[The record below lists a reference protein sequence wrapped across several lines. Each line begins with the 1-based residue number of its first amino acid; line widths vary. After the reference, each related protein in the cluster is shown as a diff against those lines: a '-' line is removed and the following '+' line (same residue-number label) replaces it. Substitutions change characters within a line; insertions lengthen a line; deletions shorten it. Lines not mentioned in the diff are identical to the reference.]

1 MGVSLSWE
9 STCLASRGSR
19 VRISPSPLPI
29 LFICIGLRTLK
40 TAYREHI
47 YSNEPGTYGAGL
59 AKFDNRGHSG
69 IHKPWMIKKNL
80 WIADIITLYDVG
92 RTVDRS

>member
-1 MGVSLSWE
+1 MGSIPMMLFVSFKRD
-9 STCLASRGSR
+9 T
-19 VRISPSPLPI
+19 
-29 LFICIGLRTLK
+29 RTLK

-69 IHKPWMIKKNL
+69 IHKLWMIKNKL